1 MKLSLQK
8 IIKQIVFDKMECR
21 NDEMKLYYEYT
32 RYLGVPILQFPK
44 LFYDKDFRA
53 DMKIMA
59 FSSISRELRKMK
71 SKGEI

>member
-8 IIKQIVFDKMECR
+8 IIKQIVFDKIECKT
-21 NDEMKLYYEYT
+21 DEMKLYYEYT

-44 LFYDKDFRA
+44 LFYDKEFREN
-53 DMKIMA
+53 MKVVA
-59 FSSISRELRKMK
+59 FSSVSRELRKMK